1 MIDEGRVNG
10 VWNVGT
16 STWVWKYG
24 IREKMHLSFST
35 FSSTDSFQLV
45 SGIMHARLVG
55 CRPTMKTVKKRLFLE
70 FVCNFPNQWILF
82 LQNTK
87 YLGILAYNSMD
98 NIRIYTNCSWL
109 QVSTD
114 ELLTIGKIQ
123 NDLPQESFALNYWE
137 ISKRFVLNFIVP

>member
-1 MIDEGRVNG
+1 MKCWYFYLSVKI
-10 VWNVGT
+10 WNQRENAFEFFNIFFYRFI
-16 STWVWKYG
+16 STRFRDYA
-24 IREKMHLSFST
+24 RSTCRLSPNNEN
-35 FSSTDSFQLV
+35 
-45 SGIMHARLVG
+45 
-55 CRPTMKTVKKRLFLE
+55 CKKKLFLE

-82 LQNTK
+82 LRNTK
-87 YLGILAYNSMD
+87 YLGVLAYNSMD